1 MYKQISNSIEI
12 SVTPEY
18 LDEQSIPEEYYY
30 VWAYHIT
37 IQNLG
42 LRPVTLK
49 SRYWEIVDSNG
60 KKQVVEGEGVIGKQP
75 TIKPGE
81 RFSYSSGTPLN
92 STSGIM
98 KGNYKML
105 SDDGQEF
112 LAKIPSFSLDLP
124 LRNNKL
130 N

>member
-18 LDEQSIPEEYYY
+18 LDGQSIPEEYYY

-124 LRNNKL
+124 LRNKKL

>member
-124 LRNNKL
+124 LRNKKL